1 VRARFLDLSGRVQN
15 STLLLFI
22 HPGWS
27 VYCTQTVRQLLRGR
41 DVVESGSIELRSR
54 YFSIGQAF

>member
-1 VRARFLDLSGRVQN
+1 
-15 STLLLFI
+15 
-22 HPGWS
+22 
-27 VYCTQTVRQLLRGR
+27 VRQLLRGR